1 MRCGAVRRSS
11 LHVITVLV
19 FLSALTGFAQKKT
32 VAAPLTPAQKD
43 LIRDQRMS
51 YKEREQKIDEIVG
64 EGVKLEMKQEY
75 DMAIDKYL
83 AAKKIADEVLENSNM
98 PVFKTRSD
106 QCAAKIANAYFY
118 WAQSLYKDA
127 VKSANEQDYDRAIE
141 KCRKAIEIYPDCK
154 EKMEKIIERYS
165 LMKSGVQYKR
175 RVNEAKPADEELRI
189 KRVLLRQG
197 QVFYDTKQWSKAR
210 AKFEEVIVLDP
221 YNETA
226 IDYIRRINE
235 RLLQD
240 ARFRFGI
247 IRTGRNAAS
256 AWEMVTPLISQEIS
270 DRDEKDVS
278 VAKTAQNDKVL
289 NKLKEIIIDKI
300 SFEEVSIPTAIRY
313 LRQCSKEKDPEKVG
327 VNFVL
332 RGKINE
338 TTGVSESA
346 DNNNNNAGGQAQPAD
361 TEVTPLTMELD
372 NLPLE
377 TVIKYI
383 CKQANLKYRV
393 DDNAVVIASKEVPL
407 DYVETKVYHVESG
420 SIILPEGQS
429 IQDFLSEKGITFEA
443 GSSAVYKDY
452 IGRLIMTNTPKEH
465 KNLQIFLDKQSKED
479 PQVLIQTKFVEVK
492 LNDLEELGFKY
503 TFSRSN
509 SNVQY
514 KYADSN
520 SLTAIYPA
528 GSSSEGGTTTTTT
541 VTAER
546 PTSYTSDQITNIYA
560 VDSSNPSW
568 VKYLSTQPANQ
579 KYTNTG
585 TSTVYYADAPLQA
598 SSVSYVA
605 GGNDLVRTFSQART
619 LETSTEDG
627 KAADFTMW
635 NKNGYKLNMQIFAL
649 DQADSAD
656 VLSCPRVT
664 TMHDTTATIQLITEK
679 YFPNDWDDSEY
690 TIMGNNVPV
699 FTGSVPKL
707 DDETQLGISLE
718 VMPFVSS
725 DLDVISVIMRPLI
738 RKFTGWDDYS
748 YTVPIKL
755 NDNSEPVNVPNTMIM
770 PRIEQRTVDTSV
782 SCSDNGTIVLG
793 GMIRDEISMVE
804 DKYPVLGD
812 LPLIG
817 RFFQSRGRSAQK
829 YNLLIFLSCRLV
841 RPDGSPL
848 REREDRGLPPFKY

>member
-1 MRCGAVRRSS
+1 MLIMNNKTIRELKICCGSVRSFS
-11 LHVITVLV
+11 LHVFTLLV
-19 FLSALTGFAQKKT
+19 FLSSLSGFAQQKNVET
-32 VAAPLTPAQKD
+32 TLTPAQKK
-43 LIRDQRMS
+43 LILDQRSS
-51 YKEREQKIDEIVG
+51 YQERETRINELVG

-83 AAKKIADEVLENSNM
+83 AAKKIADEVLKASPNM
-98 PVFKTRSD
+98 QIFKIKSD
-106 QCAAKIANAYFY
+106 NCAAKIANAYFY
-118 WAQSLYKDA
+118 WAQNYYKDA
-127 VKSANEQDYDRAIE
+127 VKSANENDYDRAIE
-141 KCRKAIEIYPDCK
+141 KCRKAIEIYPPCK

-165 LMKSGVQYKR
+165 LMKSGVQFKR
-175 RVNEAKPADEELRI
+175 KVDEVKPAEEELRI

-197 QVFYDTKQWSKAR
+197 EVFYKTKQWDKAR

-226 IDYIRRINE
+226 IDYIRRVNE
-235 RLLQD
+235 HLAQ
-240 ARFRFGI
+240 AGRFRFGA
-247 IRTGRNAAS
+247 IRDGRNAAS
-256 AWEMVTPLISQEIS
+256 AWEMVAPLISQEVS
-270 DRDEKDVS
+270 EREEKEVS
-278 VAKTAQNDKVL
+278 IIKSSNNDKVL

-300 SFEEVSIPTAIRY
+300 SFEEVSIPTAFRY
-313 LRQCSKEKDPEKVG
+313 LRQCSKEKDPEKIG

-338 TTGVSESA
+338 TTGLTESA
-346 DNNNNNAGGQAQPAD
+346 ENNANQNNQNQNAPAD

-372 NLPLE
+372 NIPLE

-383 CKQANLKYRV
+383 CKLANLKYRV
-393 DDNAVVIASKEVPL
+393 DENAVVVASKDVPL
-407 DYVETKVYHVESG
+407 DDVVTKVYPLDNGTIV
-420 SIILPEGQS
+420 LPEGQT

-465 KNLQIFLDKQSKED
+465 KNLEAFLASQSKED

-503 TFSRSN
+503 SFSRSN

-520 SLTAIYPA
+520 SLTPIEA
-528 GSSSEGGTTTTTT
+528 GGTKTF
-541 VTAER
+541 
-546 PTSYTSDQITNIYA
+546 DKITNIYA
-560 VDSSNPSW
+560 VDSSNPDW
-568 VKYLSTQPANQ
+568 VKYLSTQPADQ
-579 KYTNTG
+579 KYTNTNTG
-585 TSTVYYADAPLQA
+585 TVYYAEAPLQA
-598 SSVSYVA
+598 SSVSYTV
-605 GGNDLVRTFSQART
+605 GGTNMVRTFTQSRT
-619 LETSTEDG
+619 LDNSTEDG
-627 KAADFTMW
+627 KAAEFTVW
-635 NKNGYKLNMQIFAL
+635 NRNGYKLNTQIFAL

-664 TMHDTTATIQLITEK
+664 TMHDTTATIQLVTEK
-679 YFPNDWDDSEY
+679 YYPNDWDEAEY

-699 FTGSVPKL
+699 FTGSVPQL

-718 VMPFVSS
+718 VMPFVSA
-725 DLDVISVIMRPLI
+725 DLDVINVIMRPLI

-748 YTVPIKL
+748 YTVPMKL

-793 GMIRDEISMVE
+793 GMIRDEVSMLE

-817 RFFQSRGRSAQK
+817 RFFQSKGRSSQK

-848 REREDRGLPPFKY
+848 REREERGLPPFKY

>member
-1 MRCGAVRRSS
+1 MLFRS
-11 LHVITVLV
+11 
-19 FLSALTGFAQKKT
+19 
-32 VAAPLTPAQKD
+32 
-43 LIRDQRMS
+43 
-51 YKEREQKIDEIVG
+51 
-64 EGVKLEMKQEY
+64 
-75 DMAIDKYL
+75 
-83 AAKKIADEVLENSNM
+83 
-98 PVFKTRSD
+98 
-106 QCAAKIANAYFY
+106 
-118 WAQSLYKDA
+118 
-127 VKSANEQDYDRAIE
+127 
-141 KCRKAIEIYPDCK
+141 
-154 EKMEKIIERYS
+154 
-165 LMKSGVQYKR
+165 VQYKR
-175 RVNEAKPADEELRI
+175 KVNEVKPAEEELRI

-197 QVFYDTKQWSKAR
+197 QVFYNTKQWTQAR
-210 AKFEEVIVLDP
+210 AKFEEVILLDP

-235 RLLQD
+235 HLLQ
-240 ARFRFGI
+240 AGRFRFGA
-247 IRTGRNAAS
+247 IRDGRNAAS
-256 AWEMVTPLISQEIS
+256 VWEMVTPLISQEIS
-270 DRDEKDVS
+270 EREEKEVS
-278 VAKTAQNDKVL
+278 IIKSSNNDKVL

-300 SFEEVSIPTAIRY
+300 SFEEVSIPTAFRY
-313 LRQCSKEKDPEKVG
+313 LRQCSKEKDPEKIG

-338 TTGVSESA
+338 TTGFSESA
-346 DNNNNNAGGQAQPAD
+346 ENANQNNQNQNQNQNAPVD

-372 NLPLE
+372 NIALE

-383 CKQANLKYRV
+383 CKLANLKYRV
-393 DDNAVVIASKEVPL
+393 DENAVVIASKDVPL
-407 DYVETKVYHVESG
+407 DDVVTKVYPLDNGTIV
-420 SIILPEGQS
+420 LPEGQT

-465 KNLQIFLDKQSKED
+465 KSLEVFLASQSKED

-503 TFSRSN
+503 SFSRSN

-514 KYADSN
+514 MYADSN
-520 SLTAIYPA
+520 RLTAVA
-528 GSSSEGGTTTTTT
+528 EG
-541 VTAER
+541 E
-546 PTSYTSDQITNIYA
+546 SFKSDKITNIYG
-560 VDSSNPSW
+560 VDSSNTDW
-568 VKYLSTQPANQ
+568 VKYLSTQPAD
-579 KYTNTG
+579 KRYTNDNTA
-585 TSTVYYADAPLQA
+585 TVYYAEAPLQA
-598 SSVSYVA
+598 SAVTYTA
-605 GGNDLVRTFSQART
+605 GGTNLVRTFNQART
-619 LETSTEDG
+619 LDNSTDDG
-627 KAADFTMW
+627 KAAEFTVW
-635 NKNGYKLNMQIFAL
+635 NRNGYKLNTQIFAL

-664 TMHDTTATIQLITEK
+664 TMHDTTATIQLVTEK
-679 YFPNDWDDSEY
+679 YFPNDWDEAEY

-699 FTGSVPKL
+699 FTGSVPQL

-718 VMPFVSS
+718 VMPFVSA
-725 DLDVISVIMRPLI
+725 DLDVINVIMRPLI

-748 YTVPIKL
+748 YSVPMKL

-793 GMIRDEISMVE
+793 GMIRDEVSMLE

-817 RFFQSRGRSAQK
+817 RFFQSKGRSSQK

-848 REREDRGLPPFKY
+848 REREERGLPPFKY

>member
-1 MRCGAVRRSS
+1 MLIMNNKTIKELKICCGSVRSFS
-11 LHVITVLV
+11 LHVFTVLL
-19 FLSALTGFAQKKT
+19 FLSSLSGFAQQKKVET
-32 VAAPLTPAQKD
+32 SLTPTQKNQI
-43 LIRDQRMS
+43 LDQRSS
-51 YKEREQKIDEIVG
+51 YQEREAKIKELVT
-64 EGVKLEMKQEY
+64 EGVQLQMKQDY

-83 AAKKIADEVLENSNM
+83 AAKKIADDVLAVA
-98 PVFKTRSD
+98 PTAQRFKDISD
-106 QCAAKIANAYFY
+106 KCAAKIADAYFY
-118 WAQSLYKDA
+118 WAQSYYKDA
-127 VKSANEQDYDRAIE
+127 VKSANENDYDLAIE
-141 KCRKAIEIYPDCK
+141 KCRKAIEIYPPCK

-165 LMKSGVQYKR
+165 LMKSGVQFKHK
-175 RVNEAKPADEELRI
+175 VDEAKPAEEELRI

-197 QVFYDTKQWSKAR
+197 QVFYNTKQWDKAR

-235 RLLQD
+235 HLSQAGRI
-240 ARFRFGI
+240 RFGTV
-247 IRTGRNAAS
+247 RDGRNAAA

-270 DRDEKDVS
+270 EREEKEVS
-278 VAKTAQNDKVL
+278 IIKSSNNDKVL

-300 SFEEVSIPTAIRY
+300 SFEEVSIPTAFRY
-313 LRQCSKEKDPEKVG
+313 LRQCSKEKDPEKIG

-338 TTGVSESA
+338 TTGLSESA
-346 DNNNNNAGGQAQPAD
+346 ENANQNNQNQNQNQNAPVD

-372 NLPLE
+372 NIPLE

-383 CKQANLKYRV
+383 CKLANLKYRV
-393 DDNAVVIASKEVPL
+393 DENAVVIASKDVPL
-407 DYVETKVYHVESG
+407 DDVVTKVYPLDNGTIV
-420 SIILPEGQS
+420 LPEGQT

-465 KNLQIFLDKQSKED
+465 KSLEAFLASQSKED

-503 TFSRSN
+503 SFSRSN

-520 SLTAIYPA
+520 ALTAVA
-528 GSSSEGGTTTTTT
+528 EG
-541 VTAER
+541 E
-546 PTSYTSDQITNIYA
+546 SFTSDKITNIYA
-560 VDSSNPSW
+560 VDSSNTDW
-568 VKYLSTQPANQ
+568 VKYLSTQNANQ
-579 KYTNTG
+579 KYTNTN
-585 TSTVYYADAPLQA
+585 TATVYYAEAPLQA
-598 SSVSYVA
+598 SSVSYSV
-605 GGNDLVRTFSQART
+605 GGTDLVRTYNQART
-619 LETSTEDG
+619 LETSTDDG
-627 KAADFTMW
+627 KAAEFTVW
-635 NKNGYKLNMQIFAL
+635 NRNGYKLNTQIFAL

-664 TMHDTTATIQLITEK
+664 TMHDTTATIQLVTEK
-679 YFPNDWDDSEY
+679 YFPNDWDEAEY

-699 FTGSVPKL
+699 FTGSVPQL

-718 VMPFVSS
+718 VMPFVSA
-725 DLDVISVIMRPLI
+725 DLDVINVIMRPLI

-748 YTVPIKL
+748 YTVPMKL
-755 NDNSEPVNVPNTMIM
+755 NDNSEAVNVPNTMIM

-793 GMIRDEISMVE
+793 GMIRDEVSMLE

-817 RFFQSRGRSAQK
+817 RFFQSKGRSSQK

-848 REREDRGLPPFKY
+848 REREERGLPPFKY

>member
-1 MRCGAVRRSS
+1 MNNKTIKELKICCGSVRGFS
-11 LHVITVLV
+11 LHVFTVLL
-19 FLSALTGFAQKKT
+19 FLSSLSGFAQQKKVET
-32 VAAPLTPAQKD
+32 TLTPAQKKQI
-43 LIRDQRMS
+43 LDQRSS
-51 YKEREQKIDEIVG
+51 YQEREKKIDELVT
-64 EGVKLEMKQEY
+64 EGVKLEMKQDY
-75 DMAIDKYL
+75 DMAVDKYL
-83 AAKKIADEVLENSNM
+83 AAKKIADEVLEVS
-98 PVFKTRSD
+98 PTTPKFKILSD
-106 QCAAKIANAYFY
+106 KCAAKIADAYFY
-118 WAQSLYKDA
+118 WAQNYYKDA
-127 VKSANEQDYDRAIE
+127 VKSANENDYDRAIE
-141 KCRKAIEIYPDCK
+141 KCRKAIEIYPPSK

-165 LMKSGVQYKR
+165 LMKSGVQFKHK
-175 RVNEAKPADEELRI
+175 VEEAKPAEEELRV

-197 QVFYDTKQWSKAR
+197 QVFYNTRQWDKAR

-235 RLLQD
+235 HLAQAGRY
-240 ARFRFGI
+240 RFGA
-247 IRTGRNAAS
+247 IRDGRNAAS

-270 DRDEKDVS
+270 EREEKEVS
-278 VAKTAQNDKVL
+278 IIKSSNNDKVL

-300 SFEEVSIPTAIRY
+300 SFEEVSIPTAFRY
-313 LRQCSKEKDPEKVG
+313 LRQCSKEKDPEKIG

-338 TTGVSESA
+338 TSGFSESA
-346 DNNNNNAGGQAQPAD
+346 ENNANQNNQNQNQNAPVD

-372 NLPLE
+372 NIPLE

-383 CKQANLKYRV
+383 CKLANLKYRV
-393 DDNAVVIASKEVPL
+393 DENAVVIASKDVPL
-407 DYVETKVYHVESG
+407 DDVVTKVYPVDNG
-420 SIILPEGQS
+420 TIVLPEGQT
-429 IQDFLSEKGITFEA
+429 IQDFLSEKGIAFEA

-465 KNLQIFLDKQSKED
+465 KNLEEFIASQSKED

-503 TFSRSN
+503 TFSRAN

-520 SLTAIYPA
+520 SLTALA
-528 GSSSEGGTTTTTT
+528 EG
-541 VTAER
+541 E
-546 PTSYTSDQITNIYA
+546 SFTSDKITNIYG
-560 VDSSNPSW
+560 VDSTNTDW
-568 VKYLSTQPANQ
+568 VKYLSTQNANQ
-579 KYTNTG
+579 KYTNNNTA
-585 TSTVYYADAPLQA
+585 TVYYAEAPLQA
-598 SSVSYVA
+598 SSVSYSA
-605 GGNDLVRTFSQART
+605 GGTNLVRTYNQART
-619 LETSTEDG
+619 LETSTDDG
-627 KAADFTMW
+627 KAAEFTVW
-635 NKNGYKLNMQIFAL
+635 NRNGYKLNTQIFAL

-664 TMHDTTATIQLITEK
+664 TMHDTTATIQLVTEK
-679 YFPNDWDDSEY
+679 YFPTDWDEAEY

-699 FTGSVPKL
+699 FTGSVPQL

-718 VMPFVSS
+718 VMPFVSA
-725 DLDVISVIMRPLI
+725 DLDVIHVIMRPLI

-748 YTVPIKL
+748 YTVPMKL
-755 NDNSEPVNVPNTMIM
+755 NDNTEAVNVPNTMIM

-793 GMIRDEISMVE
+793 GMIRDEVSMLE

-817 RFFQSRGRSAQK
+817 RFFQSKGRSSQK

>member
-1 MRCGAVRRSS
+1 MRCGSVCSCS
-11 LHVITVLV
+11 LPVFTALF
-19 FLSALTGFAQKKT
+19 FLSGFTGFAQQNTVGSSLSPDQKKMI
-32 VAAPLTPAQKD
+32 L
-43 LIRDQRMS
+43 DQRVS
-51 YKEREQKIDEIVG
+51 YKAREQKMDELVA
-64 EGVKLEMKQEY
+64 EGVKLEMKQDY

-83 AAKKIADEVLENSNM
+83 AAKKIADEVLQSSNL
-98 PVFKTRSD
+98 PIFKMRSE
-106 QCAAKIANAYFY
+106 QCASKIANAYFY
-118 WAQSLYKDA
+118 WAQNIYKEA
-127 VKSANEQDYDRAIE
+127 VKSANEQDYDQAID

-154 EKMEKIIERYS
+154 EKMEKIIERYT
-165 LMKSGVQYKR
+165 LMKNGAQFKR
-175 RVNEAKPADEELRI
+175 KVNEVKPADEELRI

-197 QVFYDTKQWSKAR
+197 QVFYDTKQWSQAR
-210 AKFEEVIVLDP
+210 AKFEEVILLDP

-235 RLLQD
+235 HLLQ
-240 ARFRFGI
+240 AGRFRFGV
-247 IRTGRNAAS
+247 IRNGRNAAS
-256 AWEMVTPLISQEIS
+256 VWEMVTPLISQEVS
-270 DRDEKDVS
+270 DRDEKEVS
-278 VAKTAQNDKVL
+278 IVKSSRADKVL

-313 LRQCSKEKDPEKVG
+313 LRQCSKEKDPEKIG

-346 DNNNNNAGGQAQPAD
+346 ENNAANQNNNNQNAPAD
-361 TEVTPLTMELD
+361 TEVMPLTMELD

-377 TVIKYI
+377 TVIRYI

-407 DYVETKVYHVESG
+407 DYVETKVYPVDTG
-420 SIILPEGQS
+420 TIILPEGQT
-429 IQDFLSEKGITFEA
+429 IQEFLSEKGITFDA
-443 GSSAVYKDY
+443 GASAVYKDY

-465 KNLQIFLDKQSKED
+465 KNLETFLSKQSKED

-509 SNVQY
+509 SNVMY

-520 SLTAIYPA
+520 SLTAVAP
-528 GSSSEGGTTTTTT
+528 GD
-541 VTAER
+541 
-546 PTSYTSDQITNIYA
+546 SYTVDKISNIYT
-560 VDSSNPSW
+560 VDNTNKAWVQYNSTKDPGTYLNPSDGR
-568 VKYLSTQPANQ
+568 TI
-579 KYTNTG
+579 
-585 TSTVYYADAPLQA
+585 YYAEAPLQGSA
-598 SSVSYVA
+598 FTFNA
-605 GGNDLVRTFSQART
+605 GGTGLVRTYSEART
-619 LETSTEDG
+619 MENDTEDG
-627 KAADFTMW
+627 KAADFTIW
-635 NKNGYKLNMQIFAL
+635 NRNGYKLNTQIFAL

-664 TMHDTTATIQLITEK
+664 TMHDTTATIQLVTEK
-679 YFPNDWDDSEY
+679 YYPNDWEESEY

-699 FTGSVPKL
+699 FTGSVPQL

-718 VMPFVSS
+718 VMPFVSA
-725 DLDVISVIMRPLI
+725 DLDVINVIMRPLI

-748 YTVPIKL
+748 YTVPMKL

-782 SCSDNGTIVLG
+782 SCNDNGTIVLG
-793 GMIRDEISMVE
+793 GMIRDEVSMLE

-817 RFFQSRGRSAQK
+817 RFFQTRGRSAQK